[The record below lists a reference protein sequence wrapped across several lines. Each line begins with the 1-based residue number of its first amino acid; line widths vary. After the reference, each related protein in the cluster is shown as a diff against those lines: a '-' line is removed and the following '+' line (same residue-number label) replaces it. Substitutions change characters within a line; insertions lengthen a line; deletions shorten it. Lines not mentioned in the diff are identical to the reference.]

1 MTTVYPIPTATQTN
15 NSTAP
20 TNPTA
25 NSSGSNQL
33 NENTFLTLL
42 VAQLK
47 YQDPMNPAD
56 STQFLTQTAQFTEVE
71 TLQRMEKSQAAA
83 QSASQVLAASS
94 MIGRPVT
101 YSLTTTGG
109 SGTPKPTSVLSVRG
123 SLPKDADVGATASAT
138 TTVFTE
144 HGQKVPL
151 ELDFT
156 KTAAG
161 WNVQAATGGAKLGS
175 PVAIKFDS
183 SGDRA
188 TIDLTIPASTL
199 DGITG
204 TAGDWPATGLTL
216 AFGSAADPTRLQ
228 LAAGPATVGV
238 AEQDGNDGQTATG
251 VVTGVHMTTDGPQ
264 LVIGGRQIPYTEITD
279 VQT

>member
-1 MTTVYPIPTATQTN
+1 MTTVFPIPSATQTN
-15 NSTAP
+15 PTAAP

-25 NSSGSNQL
+25 DTASSNQL

-71 TLQRMEKSQAAA
+71 TLQKMEKEQAAA

-109 SGTPKPTSVLSVRG
+109 SGTPKPTGVLSVRG

-138 TTVFTE
+138 TNVFTE
-144 HGQKVPL
+144 QGKKVPL

-161 WNVQAATGGAKLGS
+161 WNVQASTGGAKLGS

-183 SGDRA
+183 SGDRV
-188 TIDLTIPASTL
+188 TTDLTIPASAL

-216 AFGSAADPTRLQ
+216 AFGAAADPTRLQ
-228 LAAGPATVGV
+228 VASGPSTVGV

-251 VVTGVHMTTDGPQ
+251 IVTGVHLTTDGPQ
-264 LVIGGRQIPYTEITD
+264 LVIGGQQIPYTAITD